1 MKWYLELIFKIIL
14 RIMDLIQEHNKR
26 LEPMK
31 IITGVAMKVHAK
43 YKPGLLESA
52 YEAAMEYLLR
62 TNGHAVE
69 RQKPTCNLSRRT
81 EWTSSLTVS
90 LWN

>member
-1 MKWYLELIFKIIL
+1 
-14 RIMDLIQEHNKR
+14 MDLIQEHNKR

-69 RQKPTCNLSRRT
+69 RQKPHLSIGTTCNLSRRT